1 MGLPLSEETAGRDQE
16 TGSLAERQLRQKVRE
31 GGLVGSGGEQAFP
44 FDDSLCRQDPGQSR
58 RLLHSNPPRPRA
70 ADDQGDETHLA
81 AGTVGR
87 SASARELW
95 KTAVEKEVNRA
106 RQHGLRGKV
115 FLDIFAGAKGIAKA
129 LRALGCGCVTLEL
142 SDETWQDVTH
152 SALQQQVLSFICRG
166 LCAGIWLATP
176 CATWSTARWGQPGSL
191 GGPLRSAASPW
202 GHPAALARSLDREK
216 IELGN
221 RTAKFTLKII
231 KAAIKHQTPVAVE
244 NPVASRLW
252 QVLHDEG
259 LFQVGTSMVTDMCQ
273 HGSVHRKRTRVVA
286 WKAQTSED
294 LCKRCEGTRGLCS
307 ASERPHVVLQG
318 RSTAGEPLTKA
329 ASVYPASFSRAGAGL
344 LYSSSEEQDLAWL
357 HSEIINGSNS
367 GRQHVP

>member
-1 MGLPLSEETAGRDQE
+1 MGAQQDGGVRRELRHRLDRAGFPRPPPGLALPSPAPPLRLELRHHLPYHGAEGLRAGLVDGSSPASVVLPPTRRRLLGLPLSEEAAGRDQE
-16 TGSLAERQLRQKVRE
+16 TGSLAERQLRQEVRE
-31 GGLVGSGGEQAFP
+31 GGLGGSGGEQAVP
-44 FDDSLCRQDPGQSR
+44 FDDSLRRQDPRQPR
-58 RLLHSNPPRPRA
+58 RLLHAIPPRSRA

-115 FLDIFAGAKGIAKA
+115 FLDIFSGAKGIAQA
-129 LRALGCGCVTLEL
+129 LRTLGCGCVPLEV

-176 CATWSTARWGQPGSL
+176 CATWSTARWGQPGSP

-231 KAAIKHQTPVAVE
+231 RAAIKHHTPVAVE
-244 NPVASRLW
+244 NPAASRLW
-252 QVLHDEG
+252 QILRDEG
-259 LFQVGTSMVTDMCQ
+259 LFQVGTSMVTDPC
-273 HGSVHRKRTRVVA
+273 
-286 WKAQTSED
+286 W
-294 LCKRCEGTRGLCS
+294 
-307 ASERPHVVLQG
+307 
-318 RSTAGEPLTKA
+318 
-329 ASVYPASFSRAGAGL
+329 
-344 LYSSSEEQDLAWL
+344 
-357 HSEIINGSNS
+357 
-367 GRQHVP
+367 